1 MMSCDQ
7 GRLEH
12 PGPQGKAIT
21 SDGLFDRSADEIRVP
36 IPIVAPHRLARSVPM
51 AIKTLAGTIEIGG
64 VARRFLNAD

>member
-1 MMSCDQ
+1 MMSCGQ

-21 SDGLFDRSADEIRVP
+21 SDGLFYRSADEIRVP

-51 AIKTLAGTIEIGG
+51 ASMTLAGMIEIGRG
-64 VARRFLNAD
+64 MRAYATE